1 VLHTLTGHADYV
13 AYVAYNKDGTLLA
26 SASDTDIL
34 IWNTSTYQLIQTIN
48 TGHSDV
54 INSVHFSVDGKLVS
68 ASDDFSAKIWSCP

>member
-1 VLHTLTGHADYV
+1 
-13 AYVAYNKDGTLLA
+13 VAYNKDGTLLA